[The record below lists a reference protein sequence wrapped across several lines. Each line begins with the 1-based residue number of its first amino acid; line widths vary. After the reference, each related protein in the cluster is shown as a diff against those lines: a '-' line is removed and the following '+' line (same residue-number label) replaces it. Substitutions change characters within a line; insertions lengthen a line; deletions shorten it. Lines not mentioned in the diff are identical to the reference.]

1 MRKFHEE
8 LRIENQGKKKM
19 IQITPHMR
27 IYVAA
32 EPIDFRNGID
42 GLAGICRKK
51 LERAPYSGSMF
62 IFRNKRGKTI
72 KILLYDGQGFWLF
85 VKRLSKGI
93 FKWWPG
99 GGTKDGGIIKLT
111 APQLQL
117 LIWNG
122 NPQEAEGIK
131 SWRELKEK

>member
-1 MRKFHEE
+1 
-8 LRIENQGKKKM
+8 
-19 IQITPHMR
+19 MR
-27 IYVAA
+27 IYVAV
-32 EPIDFRNGID
+32 EPIDLRNGID

-51 LERAPYSGSMF
+51 LERDPYSGSLF

-99 GGTKDGGIIKLT
+99 AKDGKRTGTGAGGDIKVIKLT

-122 NPQEAEGIK
+122 NPQEAEGIET
-131 SWRELKEK
+131 WRALK